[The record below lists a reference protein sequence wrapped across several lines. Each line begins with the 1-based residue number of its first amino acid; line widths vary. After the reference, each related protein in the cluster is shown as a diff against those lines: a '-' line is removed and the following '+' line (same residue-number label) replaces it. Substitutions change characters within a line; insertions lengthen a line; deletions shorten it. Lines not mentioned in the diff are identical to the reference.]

1 MHTTKPLTSY
11 IELWRQEGHITEA
24 VTLTP
29 SPLDD
34 TVQIKEEVIDPAEHV
49 KDEVMEQCE
58 PPPASS
64 STQEQVSLLAFLGPT
79 LPLAINSF

>member
-1 MHTTKPLTSY
+1 MPSV
-11 IELWRQEGHITEA
+11 IELCRQEGHVTEA

-49 KDEVMEQCE
+49 QDEVMEQCE
-58 PPPASS
+58 PPPSSS
-64 STQEQVSLLAFLGPT
+64 STQEQVSLLFGWALPFL
-79 LPLAINSF
+79 